1 MKYRR
6 LGRSGLKVSE
16 ISLGSWLTYG
26 GYVERENAVNSI
38 KTAYDLGINFFDTAN
53 VYEKGAAEELV
64 GKALK
69 AYPRESYVLATK
81 AFWPMG
87 EGPNDRGLR
96 ASIYGAGEC
105 QPEVNS
111 IKTAYDLGI
120 NFFDT
125 ANVYE
130 KGAAE
135 ELVGKALKAY
145 PRESYVLATKAF
157 WPMGEGPNDRG
168 LSRKHIT
175 EQANASLKRLGHDYV
190 DIFYCHRHDPETPLE
205 ETLRAI
211 DDLVRQGKV
220 LYVGVSEWQASQIA
234 EAIGVADRYL
244 LDRIVVN
251 QPIYNMFERYIEKE
265 VMPLSERVGIG
276 QVVFS
281 PLAQGLLTG
290 KYTSASDIP
299 QDSRAAKLDWMRK
312 GITEEKIAKVQ
323 QLEGVAKELGI
334 SVGNLALAWIL
345 RKDNVASALVG
356 ASRPEQVTENAKA
369 SGIVLSED
377 VQERIEDIL
386 K

>member
-6 LGRSGLKVSE
+6 LGGSGLKVSE

-26 GYVERENAVNSI
+26 GYVERENSVN
-38 KTAYDLGINFFDTAN
+38 A
-53 VYEKGAAEELV
+53 
-64 GKALK
+64 
-69 AYPRESYVLATK
+69 
-81 AFWPMG
+81 
-87 EGPNDRGLR
+87 
-96 ASIYGAGEC
+96 
-105 QPEVNS
+105 

-168 LSRKHIT
+168 LSRKHII

-190 DIFYCHRHDPETPLE
+190 DIFYCHRHDPETPIQ
-205 ETLRAI
+205 ETLRAL

-234 EAIGVADRYL
+234 EAMGVADRYL

-265 VMPLSERVGIG
+265 IMPLSERSGIG

-299 QDSRAAKLDWMRK
+299 TDSRAAKIEWVRK
-312 GITEEKIAKVQ
+312 GITDERIKQVQ
-323 QLEGVAKELGI
+323 QLEIIADELGI

-345 RKDNVASALVG
+345 RNSNVASALVG

-369 SGIVLSED
+369 SGIELGED
-377 VQERIEDIL
+377 ILKQIEDIL